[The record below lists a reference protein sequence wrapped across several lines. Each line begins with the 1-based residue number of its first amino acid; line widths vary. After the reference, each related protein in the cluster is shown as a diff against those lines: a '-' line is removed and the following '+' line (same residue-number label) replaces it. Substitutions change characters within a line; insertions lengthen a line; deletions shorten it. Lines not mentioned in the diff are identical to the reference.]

1 MFSCSVISNSL
12 QPQAM
17 QHASL
22 PCPSPSLGVCSYS
35 CPLSQWCHPTISSF
49 VILFSSCPQYFP
61 ISESFPVSRL
71 FTAGGQSIGASA
83 MSLLFVDFSL
93 FNLWN
98 EDSIRVFLYVKMEKT
113 FIIYLMKPWCYIFPI
128 INRRKVNKQA
138 NIFYCLHTNGGERGK
153 IHLS

>member
-1 MFSCSVISNSL
+1 MSYSL
-12 QPQAM
+12 GPHGL
-17 QHASL
+17 QHTRF
-22 PCPSPSLGVCSYS
+22 PCLSPSPRASSSS
-35 CPLSQWCHPTISSF
+35 CPLSRWCHPTISSSA
-49 VILFSSCPQYFP
+49 VPFSSCPQSLP
-61 ISESFPVSRL
+61 VSESFPMSRL

-98 EDSIRVFLYVKMEKT
+98 EDSIRVFLYLKMEKT

-138 NIFYCLHTNGGERGK
+138 NISYCLHTNGGRRG
-153 IHLS
+153 